1 MALNNEGANSETTQ
15 NYPVST
21 FHKKNSIQYST
32 GTGIYVIQGYK
43 IFVYTWFV
51 CIRTYIH
58 GIIMSG
64 FGDISTV
71 QFENWSRNVKVT
83 RYALVTHE

>member
-1 MALNNEGANSETTQ
+1 MRRPRIILF
-15 NYPVST
+15 VR
-21 FHKKNSIQYST
+21 SIKRTIFNIPREPAYTLSKDT
-32 GTGIYVIQGYK
+32 KFLYIHGSYV
-43 IFVYTWFV
+43 
-51 CIRTYIH
+51 RSYIH

-71 QFENWSRNVKVT
+71 QFENWSRNVKLT

>member
-15 NYPVST
+15 NYPVFT
-21 FHKKNSIQYST
+21 FHKKNNIQYST

-51 CIRTYIH
+51 RTHIH

-71 QFENWSRNVKVT
+71 LK
-83 RYALVTHE
+83 LVTQREGDTLRSGYPRII